1 MSHFSRF
8 EIFQFK
14 DLWCEITEIMID
26 TRIAIVYVFF
36 IPIVRTLN
44 TKYGR
49 QQPTEA
55 NYNCVFILTYNLL
68 PLDFLILLK

>member
-14 DLWCEITEIMID
+14 DLCCEITEIMID
-26 TRIAIVYVFF
+26 TRIAIVYVSF
-36 IPIVRTLN
+36 IPIARTLN

-55 NYNCVFILTYNLL
+55 IIMA
-68 PLDFLILLK
+68 FLF